1 MRLFDT
7 DLPQQARRGDRVL
20 ALDVVVDAHHDLED
34 VDAVVALYQ
43 EGQTDLT
50 FFASTQHGK
59 TDDGV
64 IM

>member
-7 DLPQQARRGDRVL
+7 DLPQQARRGDRAL

-50 FFASTQHGK
+50 FFASTHIQAPE
-59 TDDGV
+59 
-64 IM
+64 

>member
-7 DLPQQARRGDRVL
+7 NLPQQARRGDRAL

-50 FFASTQHGK
+50 FFASTHR
-59 TDDGV
+59 
-64 IM
+64 I